1 MSSRPRAEATAS
13 ALPPATTPIG
23 VDVGEDPLYAAAT
36 ADTAPSDA
44 RTVSGA
50 GLGSTV
56 DALVETIRVLRSGA
70 SVGDTTEAAV
80 VASYWQELRSMVD
93 GAIPAVL
100 EYAHAHTAPV
110 LVLEDLGHDP
120 PTLWALRDA
129 ERAAWSPWIVT
140 LVQAGLVDAASAAGI
155 PIRWTPPDGTTREC
169 HACGERG
176 ELPAFGAVFRCTTP
190 SCPVDVVDRDGGA
203 AVSIAKR
210 GTALGGE

>member
-1 MSSRPRAEATAS
+1 MSSRLRAEATAS

-23 VDVGEDPLYAAAT
+23 VDVGEDPLYAVAT
-36 ADTAPSDA
+36 PETPPSEA
-44 RTVSGA
+44 RTVSGD

-56 DALVETIRVLRSGA
+56 DALVETIRVLRSSA
-70 SVGDTTEAAV
+70 PVADAVEAAV
-80 VASYWQELRSMVD
+80 VASYWRELRSMVD
-93 GAIPAVL
+93 GALPAVL

-129 ERAAWSPWIVT
+129 ERSAWSPWIVT
-140 LVQAGLVDAASAAGI
+140 LVQARLVDAATAAGI

-190 SCPVDVVDRDGGA
+190 SCSVDVVDRDSGA

-210 GTALGGE
+210 GTAVGGE